1 MFSVV
6 LENDQYD
13 DYFTEKI
20 LDCFATGIVPIYWG
34 TKNIGDYFN
43 TDGIIQVPKNVESI
57 NSLVNSLTPSMYY
70 DRMDAIKD
78 NFERVKRIQMAD
90 DMLVEK
96 IRQLQ

>member
-1 MFSVV
+1 
-6 LENDQYD
+6 
-13 DYFTEKI
+13 
-20 LDCFATGIVPIYWG
+20 
-34 TKNIGDYFN
+34 
-43 TDGIIQVPKNVESI
+43 
-57 NSLVNSLTPSMYY
+57 MYY